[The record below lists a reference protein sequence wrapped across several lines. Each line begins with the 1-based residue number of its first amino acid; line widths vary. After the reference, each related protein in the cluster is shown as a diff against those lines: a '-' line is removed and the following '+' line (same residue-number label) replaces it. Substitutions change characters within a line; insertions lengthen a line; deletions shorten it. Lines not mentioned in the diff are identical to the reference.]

1 LSTTL
6 SRPAL
11 RRRRPLFKAAAKPYE
26 KTKLKKMWEA
36 RMRVINL
43 AAAVVLVLA
52 SSARADEKPTRFWNL
67 TAWTITD
74 LRLAPAG
81 TEKFG
86 PNLCHNDKDGAVD
99 ADERLKTPGVATGA
113 YDARVEFRNGRACR
127 AKNLSVVDGQIFE
140 IAEKDLVDCSK

>member
-1 LSTTL
+1 MRVLNL
-6 SRPAL
+6 AV
-11 RRRRPLFKAAAKPYE
+11 AAA
-26 KTKLKKMWEA
+26 
-36 RMRVINL
+36 
-43 AAAVVLVLA
+43 LVF
-52 SSARADEKPTRFWNL
+52 SVPARADQKPTRFWNL

-86 PNLCHNDKDGAVD
+86 PNLCLNDKDGAVD
-99 ADERLKTPGVATGA
+99 ADERLKIAGVATGP

-127 AKNLSVVDGQIFE
+127 AKNLTDVEGQIYE